1 MAHYE
6 VRNDQFTVSDDKA
19 RLDLD
24 VLHGYLSQSY
34 WGQGRP
40 RQTIE
45 KTIQHSLC
53 FGVYD
58 GAAQIGFARVITDYT
73 IFAYLLDVF
82 ILDEYQGRGLGKWL
96 MACILAHP
104 DLQEIRRFLLS
115 TRDAHGLYQQFGFAG
130 LRTPERMMER
140 LKR

>member
-1 MAHYE
+1 MFSTEFHNPPYLIST
-6 VRNDQFTVSDDKA
+6 DPA

-24 VLHGYLSQSY
+24 TIHGYLTQSY
-34 WGQGRP
+34 WGLGRS
-40 RQTIE
+40 RETVA
-45 KTIQHSLC
+45 KTVEHSLC
-53 FGVYD
+53 FGVYEGD
-58 GAAQIGFARVITDYT
+58 RQIGFARVITDYT

-104 DLQEIRRFLLS
+104 DLQDIRRFLLS
-115 TRDAHGLYQQFGFAG
+115 TRDAHGLYEQFGFAG